1 MHNQED
7 TQVHVHFEK
16 TSHDFFSKSN
26 CRKHS
31 VYIYNVIGKKTKLF
45 MEFNYLEITFKNG
58 TCNSPSKIAQPN
70 YCTVGIWGFGDNTC
84 FEKNI

>member
-45 MEFNYLEITFKNG
+45 MDFNYLEITF
-58 TCNSPSKIAQPN
+58 
-70 YCTVGIWGFGDNTC
+70 
-84 FEKNI
+84 

>member
-1 MHNQED
+1 MYNIYNMGKLCITRRTHKYMYILK
-7 TQVHVHFEK
+7 K

-45 MEFNYLEITFKNG
+45 MDFNYLEITFKNG
-58 TCNSPSKIAQPN
+58 TCK
-70 YCTVGIWGFGDNTC
+70 
-84 FEKNI
+84 